1 MELIQ
6 NNINIVERPN
16 TKALVFGGPLN
27 APDSSKQQTV
37 GVSEKT
43 LKHFENVLNYI
54 TTQQLEESA
63 KMVNEMGIDHGFGV
77 SGKWSSI
84 QLPEL

>member
-1 MELIQ
+1 
-6 NNINIVERPN
+6 
-16 TKALVFGGPLN
+16 
-27 APDSSKQQTV
+27 
-37 GVSEKT
+37 
-43 LKHFENVLNYI
+43 LKHFKNVLNHI